1 MNEEILTYNI
11 PYSEIILRQINQYEF
26 KRLWENNL
34 TKNNKNLLGGII
46 TLLIAIMF
54 FITKDYGFSGLFAGF
69 GIATC
74 SNYISY
80 YSSYRKNKKKFH
92 KLIDKEIL
100 NLKINSTDTIW
111 EFTPTHFGF
120 RNYKSEYKFI
130 WQEITYCILD
140 DKYLYITASSFLN
153 FILDKANI
161 DEDNFNKTIHYLE
174 NKSQFKEI

>member
-1 MNEEILTYNI
+1 MKEEILTYNT
-11 PYSEIILRQINQYEF
+11 PCSEEILRQINQHEF

-34 TKNNKNLLGGII
+34 YKNNKNLLGGIV
-46 TLLIAIMF
+46 TLIFAIVF
-54 FITKDYGFSGLFAGF
+54 FLTEDYGFSGLFSGF
-69 GIATC
+69 AIATII
-74 SNYISY
+74 NYISY

-92 KLIDKEIL
+92 KLIEKEIL

-161 DEDNFNKTIHYLE
+161 DEINLNKTIQYLE
-174 NKSQFKEI
+174 SKSQFKEI